1 MMIIQYYYVM
11 IWIYIQKLIKNI
23 HLLNILYIINIRVH
37 KFVYKIV
44 FMEKYL
50 QLRPLW
56 QS

>member
-1 MMIIQYYYVM
+1 M
-11 IWIYIQKLIKNI
+11 
-23 HLLNILYIINIRVH
+23 LYIINIRVH